1 MSRDE
6 CSHTVHWPR
15 EPDEEAGQGAARTF
29 SDLASD
35 LQVRVVDVLKG
46 CDDVADQLLAQVELH
61 QSSRLEDAV

>member
-29 SDLASD
+29 SDPASD
-35 LQVRVVDVLKG
+35 LQVRVIDALKG
-46 CDDVADQLLAQVELH
+46 YDDEADQLLAQVELQH
-61 QSSRLEDAV
+61 SPRLRAL